1 MERESIITSFMVLS
15 GLRRANVVTLFN
27 EIGGEVPDFHQ
38 ALIKAGEKGFL
49 PPNNASIAIMVHL
62 TGLSRART
70 QNLLESCVVPWDVNQ
85 AIIKGYEDGYVKPF
99 DATIAR
105 MRALTSLSKPQAE
118 HYLKSTKPMGY
129 LEAAISAARDSGAI
143 GTEVAA
149 VALFKVLTGFS
160 TRLSETLLSE
170 DGVKWNLQKA
180 LEKGAA
186 YFKTPFQSAT
196 ARLRAAYSLPEQDA
210 KDYLSR
216 RNVHGDFR
224 EAARQ
229 IRVDQ
234 VMRQVTVDNE
244 DAYKVLSEVDGDV
257 TKAVQLVR
265 KQHLQQPFYG
275 GENADTRNPPDV
287 HHNTHIVSVLGVSD
301 LGHQR
306 RASPRVDGWMVS
318 DFYLW
323 LQVLQGTL
331 TLTVISAY
339 LHVANKA
346 LQEWVGLKY
355 GCLVRILLDW
365 CIITEAKISRYPGPM
380 TTTSLKKVRS
390 HGRKGIFMAILS
402 KNE

>member
-1 MERESIITSFMVLS
+1 MERESTITAFMVLS

-27 EIGGEVPDFHQ
+27 ELGSGVPDFHQ
-38 ALIKAGEKGFL
+38 ALLKASDKGFL
-49 PPNNASIAIMVHL
+49 PSNNASSAIMSHL
-62 TGLSRART
+62 TGLSRT
-70 QNLLESCVVPWDVNQ
+70 ITDEMLEGCIVPWDINQ
-85 AIIKGYEDGYVKPF
+85 AIIKAFEDGHVKRL
-99 DATIAR
+99 DAIIAR
-105 MRALTSLSKPQAE
+105 MRALTSLSKPRAE
-118 HYLKSTKPMGY
+118 EFLRNTKPIGY
-129 LEAAISAARDSGAI
+129 LEEAISAALDSGAI
-143 GTEVAA
+143 STEVAA
-149 VALFKVLTGFS
+149 LAHFKVLTGFS
-160 TRLSETLLSE
+160 TQLSKRLLS
-170 DGVKWNLQKA
+170 DDSVKWNLQRA
-180 LEKGAA
+180 LEKGAE
-186 YFKTPFQSAT
+186 YFETPFRLAT

-234 VMRQVTVDNE
+234 VMRQVTVDNQ
-244 DAYKVLSEVDGDV
+244 DAYKALSEVDGDV
-257 TKAVQLVR
+257 TKAVQVVR

-331 TLTVISAY
+331 TLTV
-339 LHVANKA
+339 H
-346 LQEWVGLKY
+346 Q
-355 GCLVRILLDW
+355 CILT
-365 CIITEAKISRYPGPM
+365 CC
-380 TTTSLKKVRS
+380 
-390 HGRKGIFMAILS
+390 
-402 KNE
+402 

>member
-1 MERESIITSFMVLS
+1 M
-15 GLRRANVVTLFN
+15 
-27 EIGGEVPDFHQ
+27 
-38 ALIKAGEKGFL
+38 
-49 PPNNASIAIMVHL
+49 
-62 TGLSRART
+62 
-70 QNLLESCVVPWDVNQ
+70 NQ

-118 HYLKSTKPMGY
+118 EYLKSTKPVGY

-160 TRLSETLLSE
+160 TRLSETLLGD

-180 LEKGAA
+180 LEKGAE

-210 KDYLSR
+210 KDYLGR
-216 RNVHGDFR
+216 RNVNGDFR

-234 VMRQVTVDNE
+234 VMRQVTVDNQ

-265 KQHLQQPFYG
+265 EQHLQQPFYG

-287 HHNTHIVSVLGVSD
+287 HHHTHTVSVLGVSD

-306 RASPRVDGWMVS
+306 RASPRVDGWMVPT
-318 DFYLW
+318 F
-323 LQVLQGTL
+323 
-331 TLTVISAY
+331 IF
-339 LHVANKA
+339 
-346 LQEWVGLKY
+346 
-355 GCLVRILLDW
+355 GCR
-365 CIITEAKISRYPGPM
+365 CS
-380 TTTSLKKVRS
+380 KVR
-390 HGRKGIFMAILS
+390 
-402 KNE
+402 